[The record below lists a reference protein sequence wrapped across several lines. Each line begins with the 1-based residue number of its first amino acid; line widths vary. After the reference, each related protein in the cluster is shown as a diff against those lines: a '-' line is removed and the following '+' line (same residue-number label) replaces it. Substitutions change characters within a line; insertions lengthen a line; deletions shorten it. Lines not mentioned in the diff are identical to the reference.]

1 MKTKERPNSKVV
13 EMNHPGRYVY
23 NGVVYSKKNS
33 KSIIT
38 NRRTGKPMIVASK
51 EK

>member
-1 MKTKERPNSKVV
+1 MKLT
-13 EMNHPGRYVY
+13 YQ
-23 NGVVYSKKNS
+23 GVVYSKKNS

-38 NRRTGKPMIVASK
+38 NRRTGKPNKMQDVWEEE